1 MRAAAYR
8 GCLWVAAAC
17 LAVAALFQLASYFT
31 ASIAV
36 ANSGLEPGLQ
46 QSFRALWLGSALQSM
61 LLALIFGVAGWR
73 PGAVSRAVVLLC
85 GLLPIASAALF
96 FTLVGSGWGQSLTAL
111 AAIAVVAGSLI
122 GTAAGKVPA

>member
-8 GCLWVAAAC
+8 WCLWVAAAC
-17 LAVAALFQLASYFT
+17 LAVAALFQLASYLT

-96 FTLVGSGWGQSLTAL
+96 FTLVGSGWGQSLAAT
-111 AAIAVVAGSLI
+111 AAIAVVVGSLI
-122 GTAAGKVPA
+122 GKAAAEVAA